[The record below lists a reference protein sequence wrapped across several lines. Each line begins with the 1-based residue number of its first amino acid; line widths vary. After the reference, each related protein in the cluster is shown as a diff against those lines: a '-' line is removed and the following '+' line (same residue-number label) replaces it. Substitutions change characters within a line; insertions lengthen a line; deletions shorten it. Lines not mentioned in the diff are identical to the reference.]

1 MLTYIGRR
9 VLLMVPVL
17 FAISIVAFIIIQLPP
32 GDYLTTLVSQLQA
45 QGDQVDQA
53 QLAALSARY
62 GLDEPVIVQYIKWI
76 TNILFHGDFGTSFAW
91 NKPVSELLAD
101 RVPLTLVLA
110 ATTLLFTWVVA
121 FPIGVYSAVKQY
133 SAGDYAAT
141 TLGFLGLAIP
151 EFLLALVLM
160 WIGLTYFDQS
170 VGNLFSPEWVDEPW
184 NLGKLLDLLAHLWV
198 PVLVLG
204 MAGTAGLIR
213 VLRANLLDELHKPY
227 VIAARAR
234 GMPERRLTIKYPLRV
249 ALNPF
254 ISTIGWV
261 LPGLVGG
268 EVIVAQVL
276 SLPTT
281 GPMLL
286 DSLKSQDMYL
296 AGSVILILSV
306 LTVIGT
312 LISDILLAWLDP
324 RVRLRYR

>member
-1 MLTYIGRR
+1 LLTYIGRR
-9 VLLMVPVL
+9 ILLMVPVL

-62 GLDEPVIVQYIKWI
+62 GLDEPVFVQYVKWI
-76 TNILFHGDFGTSFAW
+76 TQILFHGDFGTSFAW
-91 NKPVSELLAD
+91 NKPVAELLAD

-110 ATTLLFTWVVA
+110 VTTLLFTWVVA
-121 FPIGVYSAVKQY
+121 FPIGVYSAVRQY
-133 SAGDYAAT
+133 SIGDYTAT

-198 PVLVLG
+198 PVVVLG

-213 VLRANLLDELHKPY
+213 VLRANLLDEVHKPY
-227 VIAARAR
+227 VVAARAR

-254 ISTIGWV
+254 VSTIGWV